1 MNTPDLTPD
10 LPPPAFPK
18 DLIPV
23 QPAAPGKALR
33 RVSARLPFAGA
44 RTVLALILREMSST
58 YGRSAGGYLWVILE
72 PVLGIAILS
81 AIFSLGFKNPR
92 LGSNFPIYY
101 ATGLLPY
108 QFFVTVSGKVSQSIT
123 YSRQLLGYPRVTFT
137 DVITARVILNVLTQI
152 IVACIVLTGILVA
165 FDTRTT
171 LDMSRIV
178 LCYAMVTALA
188 VGIGTLNCFLS
199 SMFSLWARVWAI
211 ATRPLFLISG
221 TIFLYEAI
229 PQPYRGWLWYNP
241 LMHVSG
247 EMRAA
252 FYFSYD
258 APYVTPSYVF
268 AISGICFMA
277 GMLLLRR
284 YHRDIREL

>member
-1 MNTPDLTPD
+1 MTLPSEIAAAAELRPD
-10 LPPPAFPK
+10 
-18 DLIPV
+18 
-23 QPAAPGKALR
+23 LR

-44 RTVLALILREMSST
+44 RTVMALILREMSST
-58 YGRSAGGYLWVILE
+58 YGRSAGGYVWVILE
-72 PVLGIAILS
+72 PILAIAILS
-81 AIFSLGFKNPR
+81 AIFSLGFRSPR

-108 QFFVTVSGKVSQSIT
+108 MFYSTVSGKTAQAIL
-123 YSRQLLGYPRVTFT
+123 YSRQLLGYPRVTFM
-137 DVITARVILNVLTQI
+137 DVIAARLILNVLTQL
-152 IVACIVLTGILVA
+152 IVGCIVLTTIRLM

-171 LDMSRIV
+171 LVMSRVV
-178 LCYAMVTALA
+178 LCYCMVTALA
-188 VGIGTLNCFLS
+188 VGVGTLNCFLS
-199 SMFSLWARVWAI
+199 SMFPLWARVWPI
-211 ATRPLFLISG
+211 ITRPLFMISG
-221 TIFLYEAI
+221 TLFLYESI
-229 PQPYRGWLWYNP
+229 PEPYRGWLWYNP
-241 LMHVSG
+241 LMHVTG

-268 AISGICFMA
+268 AVSGICFMA

>member
-1 MNTPDLTPD
+1 MTLPSEITAATDPRPD
-10 LPPPAFPK
+10 
-18 DLIPV
+18 
-23 QPAAPGKALR
+23 LR

-58 YGRSAGGYLWVILE
+58 YGRSAGGYIWVILE

-81 AIFSLGFKNPR
+81 AIFSLGFRHPK
-92 LGSNFPIYY
+92 LGSNFAIYY

-108 QFFVTVSGKVSQSIT
+108 MFYTTVSGKTAQAIL

-137 DVITARVILNVLTQI
+137 DVIAARVLLNVLTQL
-152 IVACIVLTGILVA
+152 IVGCIVLTTIRMM

-171 LDMSRIV
+171 LDMSRVV
-178 LCYAMVTALA
+178 LCYCMVTALA
-188 VGIGTLNCFLS
+188 VGVGTLNCFLS
-199 SMFSLWARVWAI
+199 SMFPLWARVWPI
-211 ATRPLFLISG
+211 ITRPLFLISG
-221 TIFLYEAI
+221 TILLYEGI
-229 PQPYRGWLWYNP
+229 PEPYRGWLWYNP
-241 LMHVSG
+241 LMHVTG